1 MTSFRFP
8 YFRVG
13 FDAFEFVR
21 TAIVD
26 DNDRFVSDMQEAK
39 TAIKVLPPH
48 ILVCGK
54 SLHNIAIKQAWEDSL
69 PEHLRYTE
77 ENLHIMASMYETPA
91 NTGPWCFFYMHALHS
106 CCEMSASSV
115 RFLVVFPTVSGSRR
129 QRTTA
134 SGTLPYQE
142 VQRRFGSGRF
152 IGRFI
157 VPRQAS
163 DAGDRCLRILK
174 SVGTRAKNLHYLG
187 EYINL

>member
-1 MTSFRFP
+1 
-8 YFRVG
+8 
-13 FDAFEFVR
+13 
-21 TAIVD
+21 
-26 DNDRFVSDMQEAK
+26 
-39 TAIKVLPPH
+39 
-48 ILVCGK
+48 
-54 SLHNIAIKQAWEDSL
+54 
-69 PEHLRYTE
+69 
-77 ENLHIMASMYETPA
+77 MASMYKTPA

-115 RFLVVFPTVSGSRR
+115 RFSVVLPTVSGSRR

-152 IGRFI
+152 I

-174 SVGTRAKNLHYLG
+174 SVGTRAKSLHYLG